1 MKHRLLTILLCGLFL
16 CMSSLAYITVS
27 RAGDAGVGVIN
38 VPPKYGYI
46 RVEQQDDLIR
56 VYLTISDYN
65 SWGDISLV
73 NITIDNNDVPI
84 ASFLFMQYPDN
95 ESYYELNEFSEVPST
110 SHLLQKEKC
119 LFEKSNATD
128 TVDDRCDLQVRFVFK
143 ETMFSGLKVA
153 IYDRDGS
160 DPAEAYLRYSVGDV
174 IRTDNVIVIPFVGSI
189 VVPPFLTDL
198 FALVIASA
206 GTLYYLTKKG
216 YLKRKKTPL

>member
-1 MKHRLLTILLCGLFL
+1 M
-16 CMSSLAYITVS
+16 
-27 RAGDAGVGVIN
+27 IN

-46 RVEQQDDLIR
+46 RVEQQDDLVR

-73 NITIDNNDVPI
+73 NVTIDNSGVPV
-84 ASFLFMQYPDN
+84 ASFLFKQYPDN
-95 ESYYELNEFSEVPST
+95 ESYFELNEFSEAPAS

-143 ETMFSGLKVA
+143 ETVFTGLNVA
-153 IYDRDGS
+153 IYDRAGS

-174 IRTDNVIVIPFVGSI
+174 VRADNVIVIPFFGSAM
-189 VVPPFLTDL
+189 VPPFLADL
-198 FALVIASA
+198 LALVIATV
-206 GTLYYLTKKG
+206 GTLYYFNKKG
-216 YLKRKKTPL
+216 YLRRKKTPL